1 MKKSSLDSR
10 QITIKRLREFLH
22 KSVNLEP
29 ELEQFVKTLILS
41 LEYAGM
47 NNASS
52 PSSFEYPPKV
62 RH

>member
-10 QITIKRLREFLH
+10 QITIKRLRDFLH

-29 ELEQFVKTLILS
+29 ELEQFVKTLIFS
-41 LEYAGM
+41 LEYAEM
-47 NNASS
+47 NNTSS
-52 PSSFEYPPKV
+52 SCSFECLSKV

>member
-10 QITIKRLREFLH
+10 QITIKHLREFLH

-41 LEYAGM
+41 LEYAEM
-47 NNASS
+47 NNTSS
-52 PSSFEYPPKV
+52 PCSFESFPKF